1 MKYLKPFAWASIL
14 SASLAIIFISYSLF
28 SEYTLALLLSFSFS
42 LVLSGVGI
50 YSSVR
55 LLKSND
61 KLSVSLLAIYWCLQ
75 IVSLESSYLI
85 LKVVSGINLAL
96 SFEFFG
102 TEVLI
107 NFFALMC
114 FIFALKVALNTCTE
128 KSEKA

>member
-42 LVLSGVGI
+42 LVLSVVGI

-96 SFEFFG
+96 GFEFYG